1 MGLLDITN
9 AISADLESGLSRE
22 EIFKRYVRAA
32 PAQAAKYAYCI
43 ASIPSA
49 VLRKK
54 YLKINGLLLV
64 LLVAYAALTVLAELP
79 IDLTKPT
86 IFILLRTLV
95 PIIFAYFVFHFHGG
109 VYRLITLWC
118 LFDLAEDILLT
129 GAPTLTAALKLLALF
144 LIIVISWFISR
155 KVFPNLKIFGPK
167 QDGDG
172 RYLL

>member
-22 EIFKRYVRAA
+22 EIFKKYVRAA
-32 PAQAAKYAYCI
+32 PAEATKYAYCI

-49 VLRKK
+49 TLRKK
-54 YLKINGLLLV
+54 YLKINSLLLV
-64 LLVAYAALTVLAELP
+64 FLVAYAALTVLAALP
-79 IDLTKPT
+79 IDVTKPT
-86 IFILLRTLV
+86 IFLLLRTLV

-109 VYRLITLWC
+109 VYRIITLWC
-118 LFDLAEDILLT
+118 LFDLTEDLLLT
-129 GAPTLTAALKLLALF
+129 GAPTLTAALKLLTLF
-144 LIIVISWFISR
+144 FIIVISWFISR